1 MPEVCGFLLFA
12 ATARKKLPPD
22 MCSPGSGPVI
32 SPMVLNYRL
41 QAAAYNAADA
51 ISW

>member
-1 MPEVCGFLLFA
+1 
-12 ATARKKLPPD
+12 
-22 MCSPGSGPVI
+22 MCSPVI